1 MKAIRSNI
9 KFIAKANR
17 AVKETIYISYE
28 SYTINTSGYIVLNV
42 IHYTKKEEVVG
53 QSLQE
58 GKVLDVI
65 GFVNKTHYKTKR
77 VISFEDAKLLEL
89 SLGLTQENNSID
101 SSNKM
106 ILHAILNDVKT
117 YKGETDQLAYNS
129 QPENWEII

>member
-1 MKAIRSNI
+1 MEAVKSNI

-17 AVKETIYISYE
+17 AVKETIYISYDN
-28 SYTINTSGYIVLNV
+28 YTINRDGYIVLSV
-42 IHYTKKEEVVG
+42 IHYTKKEDVVN
-53 QSLQE
+53 QSIQD
-58 GKVLDVI
+58 GNVLDVI
-65 GFVNKTHYKTKR
+65 GFVNKIHYRTKR
-77 VISFEDAKLLEL
+77 VINFDDAKALEL
-89 SLGLTQENNSID
+89 SLKLTQENNSID